1 MIQTRPLFTLT
12 LQVPRIVDLGA
23 TPNGHRRIA
32 TVSGGTFKGERMNG
46 TVQAPPGG
54 DWILVRPDGTM
65 VLDVRLTL
73 ETDDNQLVYMSYR
86 GLRHGPKDVM
96 ARLNAGEA
104 VDPAT
109 YYFRST
115 PVLKPPRQ
123 NTIGS
128 TASSPWPPA
137 GANRVDRSMRY
148 SKCFE

>member
-12 LQVPRIVDLGA
+12 LQVPRVVDLGV

-32 TVSGGTFKGERMNG
+32 TVSGGTFKGERLNG

-54 DWILVRPDGTM
+54 DWILVRTDGTM

-73 ETDDNQLVYMSYR
+73 ETDDKQLVFMSYH
-86 GLRHGPKDVM
+86 GLRHGPKDVI

-104 VDPAT
+104 VDPST

-115 PVLKPPRQ
+115 PVFE
-123 NTIGS
+123 
-128 TASSPWPPA
+128 TASQTYDWL
-137 GANRVDRSMRY
+137 NRIIAVATGRRETTGPIY
-148 SKCFE
+148 EVFEVL